1 MDKHTKLSPT
11 DTPPVVGYQLPPR
24 FFLNSPDRPDR
35 LSAGD
40 REALSTL
47 IAAYSFTPRIYD
59 LMRFI
64 TAANSTIQGYLV
76 KRNRYSD
83 YIEIFRDISDHIA
96 YARILLDSPRDHGR
110 AATILYSLE
119 IALKIIA
126 EREGLTQTGAT
137 MYEGR
142 MPITPAA
149 PSDPDLQEDPQEDP
163 YGI

>member
-1 MDKHTKLSPT
+1 MEHNTQLSPT
-11 DTPPVVGYQLPPR
+11 AAPPAIGYQLPPR
-24 FFLNSPDRPDR
+24 HYLNSPDRPDQ

-64 TAANSTIQGYLV
+64 TALNSTIQGYLV

-83 YIEIFRDISDHIA
+83 YIDIFRGISEHIA
-96 YARILLDSPRDHGR
+96 TARLLLDSPRDHGR

-126 EREGLTQTGAT
+126 EREGLTQTGAA

-149 PSDPDLQEDPQEDP
+149 PSDPDLQEDP

>member
-1 MDKHTKLSPT
+1 MDQHTKLSPT
-11 DTPPVVGYQLPPR
+11 APPPAVGYQLPPR

-47 IAAYSFTPRIYD
+47 IAAYSFSPRVYD

-96 YARILLDSPRDHGR
+96 HARMLLDSPRDHGR

-142 MPITPAA
+142 MPITPST
-149 PSDPDLQEDPQEDP
+149 PSDPDLHDQEDP